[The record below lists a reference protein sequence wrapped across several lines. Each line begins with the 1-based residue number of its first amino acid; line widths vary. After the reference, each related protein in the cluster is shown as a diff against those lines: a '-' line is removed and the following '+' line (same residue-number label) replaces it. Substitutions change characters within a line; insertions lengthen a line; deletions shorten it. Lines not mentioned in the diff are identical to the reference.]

1 MNVKIPEGWVEWFGG
16 EQPPV
21 NPNSIPSIILRN
33 GHMYQPGIVVAEELD
48 WRHLEHDADIIG
60 FQEEL

>member
-1 MNVKIPEGWVEWFGG
+1 MVWG

-33 GHMYQPGIVVAEELD
+33 GHMYQPGIVVAGELD